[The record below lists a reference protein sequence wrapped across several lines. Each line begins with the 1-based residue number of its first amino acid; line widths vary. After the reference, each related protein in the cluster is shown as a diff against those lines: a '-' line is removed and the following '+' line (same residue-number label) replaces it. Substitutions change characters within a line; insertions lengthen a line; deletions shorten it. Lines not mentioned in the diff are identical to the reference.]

1 MKRLLPLCALLCAT
15 LPAFAFI
22 DTNNNGLSD
31 LWERTYNN
39 GQLFDLSFDLQA
51 DADGDG
57 WTNAQ
62 EAAAGTNPFDPNP
75 PDGYLRPDIVHV
87 PAVWSDTD
95 FDEIPD
101 TISTPEA
108 FTITWTTIPGKQ
120 YTLLYS
126 PDLIEWLALEPAFIG
141 NGSVV
146 VYGYDLTEDDK
157 LFWRVKID
165 DVDSDGDGLTDAEEY
180 ILGTDPTLADSDEDG
195 MPDAWEVKWGLNP
208 LDPADAAAD
217 ADDDGLTNAQEYAHG
232 TDPNHGDSDN
242 DGITDGGEVEQATDP
257 NNPADTPAGERLVL
271 TGDLDEGVVK
281 SSTRTVTIPAG
292 RCCVVIVAVASDEY
306 PDWTGIT
313 SEFNDVLTW
322 QVSPSSGQALS
333 GNLDVNSRHSQWE
346 ADELAGTTI
355 QGFFPAHLEEYRV
368 YQAPPDADLSI
379 PIQLSATNTSDG
391 SLPST
396 VMVGLLPFEV
406 RNASIR
412 EGQFTVSVPTIMS
425 GTLGTLDL
433 ILQRSGSTT
442 AQVVLRTL
450 TNQAPGNIG
459 ISLDDIMDHGQSP
472 LDGHDTERYDCVSAR
487 WRVGTVDIT
496 SGDKNLDVHAV
507 EVLENRLISNYFS
520 PIWGG
525 TWGGTLL
532 QKGVYPA
539 GNFPADLQNVDLRTE
554 FLNALDPQNEG
565 LAMDGN
571 TVIRLHQ
578 HPAQQGYNRVEY
590 LPVGSGVYGYIENPD
605 RDQDNA
611 SSPSVV
617 LLRATSVAVRTDAD
631 RLAYDDEVYVP
642 SFSVRTVDDSGTLH
656 GNTSQID
663 VWRGQGD
670 GTLRAVVNAWNN
682 PTRTCLKIIQP

>member
-1 MKRLLPLCALLCAT
+1 MNTNLRRLLPTLLLLGLVLTAHGDGDNESLEFVSPPT
-15 LPAFAFI
+15 GKRFI
-22 DTNNNGLSD
+22 RWHGV
-31 LWERTYNN
+31 EGRTYFV
-39 GQLFDLSFDLQA
+39 QVSDPAEHLTTWRFAPLI
-51 DADGDG
+51 
-57 WTNAQ
+57 
-62 EAAAGTNPFDPNP
+62 EAGTGIDISYEIDEPQAGY
-75 PDGYLRPDIVHV
+75 PDKGFFRLKY
-87 PAVWSDTD
+87 TD
-95 FDEIPD
+95 QVLE
-101 TISTPEA
+101 TNE
-108 FTITWTTIPGKQ
+108 
-120 YTLLYS
+120 TLETA
-126 PDLIEWLALEPAFIG
+126 DF
-141 NGSVV
+141 
-146 VYGYDLTEDDK
+146 
-157 LFWRVKID
+157 
-165 DVDSDGDGLTDAEEY
+165 DGDGLTNWDELTIY
-180 ILGTDPTLADSDEDG
+180 LTDPLNPDTDG
-195 MPDAWEVKWGLNP
+195 DGLPDGWEVGNN
-208 LDPADAAAD
+208 LDPNDATGDNGAGGD
-217 ADDDGLTNAQEYAHG
+217 PDDDSLTNAQEYVHG
-232 TDPNHGDSDN
+232 TDPNNGDSDN
-242 DGITDGGEVEQATDP
+242 DGITDGGEEEQGTDP
-257 NNPADTPAGERLVL
+257 NNPADTPAGEWLVL

-281 SSTRTVTIPAG
+281 SSTRTVTISAG

-306 PDWTGIT
+306 PDWTGID

-322 QVSPSSGQALS
+322 QVNPSGGQALS

-346 ADELAGTTI
+346 ADELAGTTV
-355 QGFFPAHLEEYRV
+355 QGFTPAHVEEYRV
-368 YQAPPDADLSI
+368 YQAPPNANLSI

-391 SLPST
+391 TLPST

-412 EGQFTVSVPTIMS
+412 EGQLTVIVPNITS

-433 ILQRSGSTT
+433 VLRRSGSTT

-450 TNQAPGNIG
+450 TNQAPGNID

-472 LDGHDTERYDCVSAR
+472 LDGHDTERYDRVSAR
-487 WRVGTVDIT
+487 WRVGAVDIT

-520 PIWGG
+520 PTWGG
-525 TWGGTLL
+525 TWGGNLL

-539 GNFPADLQNVDLRTE
+539 GNFQAGLQNVDLRTE
-554 FLNALDPQNEG
+554 FLNALDPLNEG

-670 GTLRAVVNAWNN
+670 GTLRDVVNAWNN